1 MTPDSTNRQRRTPRN
16 THPRAQ
22 QLPST
27 LVGEH
32 RTRETVYMP
41 TLFDRLCDDA
51 PSEASEAPDN
61 YSIKPTQLRAIVL
74 RDLANLLNTTQPQP
88 RQAQSATLAASSTI
102 NYGVA
107 PLSGGY
113 LTEARWSEVEN
124 TIRQAILDFEPR
136 LDPATL
142 QVRPINKDHDSA
154 HYNVLTFEIS
164 GHIFMQPYPVE
175 FLVQSAV
182 DLESNRIE
190 LQTQR
195 H

>member
-1 MTPDSTNRQRRTPRN
+1 MSHNSAGQKRRIQRGAI
-16 THPRAQ
+16 HPRTQ

-27 LVGEH
+27 LVGEQ
-32 RTRETVYMP
+32 RMRETVYLP

-51 PSEASEAPDN
+51 PSDTSEAPDN
-61 YSIKPTQLRAIVL
+61 YSLKPAQLRAIVL

-88 RQAQSATLAASSTI
+88 RQQNPTPATASTI

-113 LTEARWSEVEN
+113 LTETRWSEVEK

-136 LDPATL
+136 LDPNTL
-142 QVRPINKDHDSA
+142 QVRPLNKEQDGA

-164 GHIFMQPYPVE
+164 GHILMQPYPVE

-182 DLESNRIE
+182 DLENNRIE
-190 LQTQR
+190 LQAQR